1 MSMVEYRNEIVLH
14 HKTLYYSIHVQYH
27 CMLESKTEQRQ
38 QHAHSWYS
46 ITTALDEEWSG
57 DDKRQEKK
65 IKKRQNRTITMHTEK
80 YNIILNKQTAFH
92 CFNKK
97 YLCVSLKNEFIR
109 SIQMFGLLL
118 LLSFFSFILLLLI
131 SAIPF
136 APCFLVCET
145 PVFGALMCQ
154 RRYSLTIV
162 YLRFVSCFF
171 LFLFFRSALSK
182 THYDAVIISG
192 CCQFGLLHKSLYSI
206 FEIRSFIRQRW
217 WFSHTTHMSRA

>member
-1 MSMVEYRNEIVLH
+1 
-14 HKTLYYSIHVQYH
+14 
-27 CMLESKTEQRQ
+27 
-38 QHAHSWYS
+38 
-46 ITTALDEEWSG
+46 
-57 DDKRQEKK
+57 
-65 IKKRQNRTITMHTEK
+65 MHTEK

-206 FEIRSFIRQRW
+206 FEIRSFIRQR
-217 WFSHTTHMSRA
+217 